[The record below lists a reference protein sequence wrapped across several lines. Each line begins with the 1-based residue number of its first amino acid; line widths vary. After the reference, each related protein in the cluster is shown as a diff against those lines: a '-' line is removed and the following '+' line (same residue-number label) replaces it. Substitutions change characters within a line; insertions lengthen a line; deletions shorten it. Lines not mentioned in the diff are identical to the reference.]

1 MQGEREVP
9 GPAAGLQAGPR
20 EGAQREGAAEAW
32 GQAEE
37 ERERG
42 EEVRHGVLRRRHQVR
57 EVKVSMRQHFTL
69 EDHLCSFED
78 YHDSLF
84 SQLQY
89 PRSVIKSNFI
99 YNITFRYCQSSALHC
114 IFWTQGTGK
123 CKTGEKYR

>member
-1 MQGEREVP
+1 MP

-20 EGAQREGAAEAW
+20 QGAQREGAAQAW

-69 EDHLCSFED
+69 EVHLFSSED

-84 SQLQY
+84 SQQQY
-89 PRSVIKSNFI
+89 LR
-99 YNITFRYCQSSALHC
+99 SALHC
-114 IFWTQGTGK
+114 TFLTQGNIK
-123 CKTGEKYR
+123 LEKNISDTKYLFWACVTLA

>member
-1 MQGEREVP
+1 MPGEREVP

-69 EDHLCSFED
+69 EVHLYSFED

-89 PRSVIKSNFI
+89 PMSVIKSKFYLQHHI
-99 YNITFRYCQSSALHC
+99 SLLPVIGLALH
-114 IFWTQGTGK
+114 FLDPGHRGV
-123 CKTGEKYR
+123 